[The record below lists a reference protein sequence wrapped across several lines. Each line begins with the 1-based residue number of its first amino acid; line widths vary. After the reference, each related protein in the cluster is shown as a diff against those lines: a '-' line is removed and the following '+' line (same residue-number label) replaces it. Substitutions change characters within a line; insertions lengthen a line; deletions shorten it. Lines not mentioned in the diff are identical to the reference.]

1 VRAVLAMLAMF
12 AMSAAMRRSSA
23 VAGVVALFLVGVAVG
38 ALGAN
43 LASWH
48 RPWRGLAA
56 LHGAA
61 GHLGGQRM
69 AEELQRRLDLN
80 ADQRRQLDAIL
91 ADTHRETQA
100 IWQQVRPRFS
110 TVIEQ
115 GLDRIAGILTTP
127 RQKQEF
133 EVYRKERASHL
144 RLLLGTGP
152 H

>member
-43 LASWH
+43 LVSWH

-100 IWQQVRPRFS
+100 IWQEVRPRIRE
-110 TVIEQ
+110 VIERGQ
-115 GLDRIAGILTTP
+115 NRIATILTP
-127 RQKQEF
+127 AQRQEF
-133 EVYRKERASHL
+133 EAYRKEHAARL

>member
-1 VRAVLAMLAMF
+1 
-12 AMSAAMRRSSA
+12 MRRSSA
-23 VAGVVALFLVGVAVG
+23 VAGVLALFLVGVVVG
-38 ALGAN
+38 ALGVN
-43 LASWH
+43 LVNCH
-48 RPWRGLAA
+48 RLWCGPPPAFH
-56 LHGAA
+56 HG
-61 GHLGGQRM
+61 GHPGGRRM
-69 AEELQRRLDLN
+69 AEELHRRLDLD
-80 ADQRRQLDAIL
+80 AGQQRQLEAIL
-91 ADTHRETQA
+91 VDTHRETQA

-144 RLLLGTGP
+144 RLLFGTGP